1 MVIQRSF
8 NFQER
13 SNVLKRVGITFIQI
27 IFHQGVVNINMR
39 RLKFAL
45 STGCI
50 MYSRATKTDEA
61 YTKKVTPHSTLNEL
75 KYSWS
80 IKLLTYS
87 SYLKCISRTHISRT
101 IWNTSPLVSKSEM
114 GNIFITYWDIYVYVC
129 LEFYVHARI
138 FHSYGNV
145 TITGEGLQI
154 LIYARHIRLLS
165 SEGSLA
171 CHTYCGHPFII
182 VIS

>member
-8 NFQER
+8 KFQER
-13 SNVLKRVGITFIQI
+13 SKVLKRVGITFIQI
-27 IFHQGVVNINMR
+27 IFHQGVVNFNMR

-50 MYSRATKTDEA
+50 MYSRATKTDET
-61 YTKKVTPHSTLNEL
+61 YTKRVTPHSTLNGL

-87 SYLKCISRTHISRT
+87 SYLKCISRTHLSRT

-114 GNIFITYWDIYVYVC
+114 GKMLGTY
-129 LEFYVHARI
+129 
-138 FHSYGNV
+138 
-145 TITGEGLQI
+145 
-154 LIYARHIRLLS
+154 
-165 SEGSLA
+165 
-171 CHTYCGHPFII
+171 GH
-182 VIS
+182 